1 MLTSWIFIC
10 YSRNGR
16 SLWRKCGQSN
26 FSPPPP
32 WTYIIK
38 VYYLRTRLYRSIWTC
53 TNLWSLISLM
63 LIRL

>member
-1 MLTSWIFIC
+1 MEGACGESVVKATSA
-10 YSRNGR
+10 
-16 SLWRKCGQSN
+16 
-26 FSPPPP
+26 P

-53 TNLWSLISLM
+53 TNLCSLISLM